1 MHCQLSLIIS
11 NPVVDNNLHADRG
24 CGVGLGHPHIT
35 EHAFAWTKPVQHHV
49 CAWVSFAKV
58 RYVLSLLLKAHLVK
72 QTYLFLFLIM
82 NGSGDS
88 FSETCSFL
96 IPKGGVGEHVRE
108 STINLRALSVFS
120 EDVHSLLLAKEY
132 DYVRLFLKRKSVR

>member
-1 MHCQLSLIIS
+1 M
-11 NPVVDNNLHADRG
+11 A
-24 CGVGLGHPHIT
+24 LGIV
-35 EHAFAWTKPVQHHV
+35 FA
-49 CAWVSFAKV
+49 
-58 RYVLSLLLKAHLVK
+58 
-72 QTYLFLFLIM
+72 
-82 NGSGDS
+82 
-88 FSETCSFL
+88 ETCSFL

>member
-24 CGVGLGHPHIT
+24 CGVRLGHPHIT

-88 FSETCSFL
+88 FCRNMFISDTE
-96 IPKGGVGEHVRE
+96 GGGGGARQR
-108 STINLRALSVFS
+108 I
-120 EDVHSLLLAKEY
+120 Y
-132 DYVRLFLKRKSVR
+132 Y

>member
-24 CGVGLGHPHIT
+24 CGVRLGHPHIT

-88 FSETCSFL
+88 FCRNMFISDTE
-96 IPKGGVGEHVRE
+96 GGVGEHVRE